1 MKNQLI
7 VLGERTEEQKN
18 PNLPYIVDHYDYV
31 KGTQLSQYNAGIVP
45 EMLHSISG
53 IVWEDKDQN
62 GIHDEDRPMA
72 GITLKLERLYYQNG
86 YWQQMDEKEDLE
98 AVTDAAGR
106 YSFDGLKAV
115 ERKEDQ
121 TIVYGYRLKLEEL
134 PPQYG
139 VTQFR
144 ADRGNNDNSLNEKTG
159 YLEDVEAPFVLADR
173 ADSTTP
179 ALYIVGGYNVSHG
192 HSKGNMDAG
201 LVPYGAGS
209 IEGIVFDDENGNG
222 IFDKGETVL
231 KGETVYLDYVVAGTQ
246 GARNAGDGFEPYNG
260 MAVKTDK
267 NGKFRFKALPIVNEE
282 NEPYQYRLRMNKP
295 SDTNF
300 TKVFS
305 LEEGCKQKANVL
317 SAEGGNKDSE
327 VGVSPS
333 LQLAQARAEENYYE
347 LRWQLAGQEY
357 EDVCIGYSRQKQ
369 TEDDN
374 THDEIKNDTNNDIMV
389 EDSGSGV
396 KTGDETPILLYLLLL
411 ALSVAGMLGTARY
424 AGKRKRNDE

>member
-1 MKNQLI
+1 M
-7 VLGERTEEQKN
+7 
-18 PNLPYIVDHYDYV
+18 
-31 KGTQLSQYNAGIVP
+31 
-45 EMLHSISG
+45 
-53 IVWEDKDQN
+53 
-62 GIHDEDRPMA
+62 
-72 GITLKLERLYYQNG
+72 
-86 YWQQMDEKEDLE
+86 
-98 AVTDAAGR
+98 
-106 YSFDGLKAV
+106 
-115 ERKEDQ
+115 
-121 TIVYGYRLKLEEL
+121 
-134 PPQYG
+134 
-139 VTQFR
+139 
-144 ADRGNNDNSLNEKTG
+144 
-159 YLEDVEAPFVLADR
+159 
-173 ADSTTP
+173 
-179 ALYIVGGYNVSHG
+179 
-192 HSKGNMDAG
+192 
-201 LVPYGAGS
+201 
-209 IEGIVFDDENGNG
+209 
-222 IFDKGETVL
+222 